1 MLGGETK
8 VGLIVAHRELRN
20 QVQLS
25 LRGSP
30 TRVVFDQPAIQDWGR
45 FLDELDRVRPDV
57 VLVDLGALGPSFAE
71 SLRRIKGTLS
81 QPIVIALHT
90 VVEPETIL
98 AAIRAGASEYLY
110 PPLEGALEKALIR
123 LVSERAR
130 QTQPARDPGKVLG
143 FVSAKGGCGAT
154 TVACHVG
161 VEVQRLTGKDV
172 LLADLDLDGGVL
184 SFLMKA
190 RGQYSILDAVRNI
203 HRLDASYWKALVSN
217 GQPRVEVIAAPRLLD
232 PNEPLPTEAFRQV
245 VRFTRSIYDWV
256 ILDLGRSLNPITL
269 AVLADL
275 DQAFLVATFDVL
287 ALHRVKQL
295 VQNLL
300 DYGYGQKRFQLI
312 LNRMPRQP
320 DLTQSELEK
329 VLGLEIY
336 AGLPNSYPELY
347 EAYSEGNL
355 LPATSELGRQFS
367 RLAAKI
373 AGVPEE
379 KTEKSKS
386 RLGIFF

>member
-1 MLGGETK
+1 MVGPEIK
-8 VGLIVAHRELRN
+8 VGLIVAHRELRH
-20 QVQLS
+20 QVDLS

-30 TRVVFDQPAIQDWGR
+30 ARVVLDQPAVQDWGR
-45 FLDELDRVRPDV
+45 FLDELDRVHPDV

-71 SLRRIKGTLS
+71 PLRRIKATLS
-81 QPIVIALHT
+81 QPIIIALHT

-98 AAIRAGASEYLY
+98 AAIRSGASEYLF

-130 QTQPARDPGKVLG
+130 QIQPAREPGKVMG

-161 VEVQRLTGKDV
+161 VELQRLTGEEV
-172 LLADLDLDGGVL
+172 LLADFDLDGGAL

-190 RGQYSILDAVRNI
+190 RGQYSILDAVHNI
-203 HRLDASYWKALVSN
+203 HRLDVSYWKALVSN
-217 GQPRVEVIAAPRLLD
+217 GQPRVEVIAAPRLVD

-245 VRFTRSIYDWV
+245 VRFIRTIYDWV
-256 ILDLGRSLNPITL
+256 ILDLGRSLNPIAL

-312 LNRMPRQP
+312 LNRVPRQP

-379 KTEKSKS
+379 KAEKAKA

>member
-1 MLGGETK
+1 MLGPEIR
-8 VGLIVAHRELRN
+8 VGLIVAHRELRH
-20 QVQLS
+20 QVDLS

-30 TRVVFDQPAIQDWGR
+30 ARVVLDQPAVQDWGR
-45 FLDELDRVRPDV
+45 FLDELDRVRPDI
-57 VLVDLGALGPSFAE
+57 VLVDLGALGASFAE
-71 SLRRIKGTLS
+71 PLRRIRATLS

-130 QTQPARDPGKVLG
+130 QTQPAREPGKVLG
-143 FVSAKGGCGAT
+143 FVSAKGGCGAS

-161 VEVQRLTGKDV
+161 VELQRLTGKEV

-190 RGQYSILDAVRNI
+190 RGQYSVLDAVRNI

-245 VRFTRSIYDWV
+245 IRFTRTLYDWV
-256 ILDLGRSLNPITL
+256 ILDLGRSLNPMAL

-300 DYGYGQKRFQLI
+300 DYGYGQKRLQLI

-329 VLGLEIY
+329 VLGLDIF

-379 KTEKSKS
+379 KAEKAKA

>member
-1 MLGGETK
+1 MLGTDVK
-8 VGLIVAHRELRN
+8 IGLIVAQRELRT
-20 QVQLS
+20 QVQLA

-30 TRVVFDQPAIQDWGR
+30 ARIVFDQPAIRDWGR
-45 FLDELDRVRPDV
+45 FLDEIDRIRPDV
-57 VLVDLGALGPSFAE
+57 VLVDLSALGSSFAE
-71 SLRRIKGTLS
+71 PIRRIRSSIS

-130 QTQPARDPGKVLG
+130 QVQPAREPGKVLG

-154 TVACHVG
+154 TIACHVG
-161 VEVQRLTGKDV
+161 SELHRQTAQEV
-172 LLADLDLDGGVL
+172 LLADLDLDGGIL

-190 RGQYSILDAVRNI
+190 NGQYSVLDAVRNI
-203 HRLDASYWKALVSN
+203 HRLDASYWKGLVAN
-217 GQPRVEVIAAPRLLD
+217 GHSRLHVIAAPRLVD
-232 PNEPLPTEAFRQV
+232 PNEPLPTDAFRQV
-245 VRFTRSIYDWV
+245 VRFARTLYDWV
-256 ILDLGRSLNPITL
+256 IVDLGRGLNPVTL
-269 AVLADL
+269 AVLSDL

-287 ALHRVKQL
+287 ALQRVKQL

-300 DYGYGQKRFQLI
+300 DFGYGQKRFQLI

-320 DLTQSELEK
+320 DLTPSELER
-329 VLGLEIY
+329 VLGLEIF
-336 AGLPNSYPELY
+336 AGLPSAYAELY

-355 LPATSELGRQFS
+355 LPPASELGRQFAK
-367 RLAAKI
+367 LAARV
-373 AGVPEE
+373 AGLPEE
-379 KTEKSKS
+379 KAEKAKS

>member
-1 MLGGETK
+1 MLGTDVK

-30 TRVVFDQPAIQDWGR
+30 ARIVFDQPSVQDWGR
-45 FLDELDRVRPDV
+45 FLDELDRIRPDV

-71 SLRRIKGTLS
+71 PIRRIRSTLS

-90 VVEPETIL
+90 AVEPETIL
-98 AAIRAGASEYLY
+98 TAIRAGASEYLY

-130 QTQPARDPGKVLG
+130 QAQPAREPGKILG

-154 TVACHVG
+154 TIACHVG
-161 VEVQRLTGKDV
+161 SELQRQTGKEV
-172 LLADLDLDGGVL
+172 LLADFDLDGGVL

-190 RGQYSILDAVRNI
+190 NGQYSVLDAVRNI
-203 HRLDASYWKALVSN
+203 HRLDASYWKGLISN
-217 GQPRVEVIAAPRLLD
+217 GQPRVHVIPAPRLVD
-232 PNEPLPTEAFRQV
+232 PNEPLPTDAFRQV
-245 VRFTRSIYDWV
+245 LRFTRTLYDWV
-256 ILDLGRSLNPITL
+256 IVDLGRGLSPITL
-269 AVLADL
+269 AVLPDL
-275 DQAFLVATFDVL
+275 DQAFVVATFDVL
-287 ALHRVKQL
+287 ALHRTKQL

-300 DYGYGQKRFQLI
+300 DFGYGQKRFQLI

-320 DLTQSELEK
+320 DLTQAELEK
-329 VLGLEIY
+329 VLGLEIF

-355 LPATSELGRQFS
+355 LPATSELGRQFA
-367 RLAAKI
+367 RLAARL
-373 AGVPEE
+373 AGLPEE
-379 KTEKSKS
+379 KAEKAKS

>member
-1 MLGGETK
+1 MLGPEIR
-8 VGLIVAHRELRN
+8 VGLIVAHRELRH
-20 QVQLS
+20 QVDLS

-30 TRVVFDQPAIQDWGR
+30 ARVVLDQPAVQDWGR
-45 FLDELDRVRPDV
+45 FLDELDRVRPDI
-57 VLVDLGALGPSFAE
+57 VLVDLGALGASFAE
-71 SLRRIKGTLS
+71 PLRRIRATLS

-130 QTQPARDPGKVLG
+130 QTQPAREPGKVLG
-143 FVSAKGGCGAT
+143 FVSAKGGCGAS

-161 VEVQRLTGKDV
+161 VELQRLTGKEV

-245 VRFTRSIYDWV
+245 IRFTRTLYDWV
-256 ILDLGRSLNPITL
+256 ILDLGRSLNPMAL

-300 DYGYGQKRFQLI
+300 DYGYGQKRLQLI

-329 VLGLEIY
+329 VLGLDIF

-379 KTEKSKS
+379 KAEKAKA

>member
-1 MLGGETK
+1 MIAQEIK
-8 VGLIVAHRELRN
+8 IGLIVAHRELWN
-20 QVQLS
+20 QVQLA

-30 TRVVFDQPAIQDWGR
+30 ARIVFDQPAVQDWAR
-45 FLDELDRVRPDV
+45 FLDELDRIRPDV
-57 VLVDLGALGPSFAE
+57 VLVELSAVGPAFEEA
-71 SLRRIKGTLS
+71 LRRIRSSLA
-81 QPIVIALHT
+81 QPMLIALST
-90 VVEPETIL
+90 TVEPETIL

-123 LVSERAR
+123 LTSERAR
-130 QTQPARDPGKVLG
+130 VRQPVREPGKILG

-161 VEVQRLTGKDV
+161 VELQRQTSKDV
-172 LLADLDLDGGVL
+172 LLADLDLETGLL

-190 RGQYSILDAVRNI
+190 RSEYSILDAVRNL

-217 GQPRVEVIAAPRLLD
+217 GQPQVEVIAAPRMGD
-232 PNEPLPTEAFRQV
+232 TAEPLAPDLFRQV
-245 VRFTRSIYDWV
+245 LRFTRTVYDWV
-256 ILDLGRSLNPITL
+256 VVDLGRSMTPLTL
-269 AVLADL
+269 GVLADL

-287 ALHRVKQL
+287 ALHRVKQIA
-295 VQNLL
+295 QNLL
-300 DYGYGQKRFQLI
+300 DFGYGQKRLQLI

-320 DLTQSELEK
+320 DLTQGELEK
-329 VLGLEIY
+329 VLGLEIF

-347 EAYSEGNL
+347 ESYSEGNL
-355 LPATSELGRQFS
+355 LPAASELGRQFS

-373 AGVPEE
+373 AGLPEE
-379 KTEKSKS
+379 RAEKAKS